1 MRAHPAPL
9 IEDGENRLSG
19 LYLVTKDT
27 HGIADTVCSLLRSH
41 GADAIAIDTEALAEP
56 KALRESIEANTAS
69 FGPVQ
74 GILHLSPLDCEEGEA
89 TFAGWQIESQKTVEG
104 LFHLLQASGEQVAVA
119 IALTG
124 FGGLWGRDK
133 FGPGLLR
140 AVTGGVHGVLRTF
153 AAETGALTRI
163 IDIDRS
169 LNSKKIAAIVLDE
182 LLYGSADTCEI
193 GYHNGK
199 RIAFTP
205 ELEEVVQQSTGWK
218 PSAGSVILLTG
229 GARGITALAAEN
241 LAAPGVHLVLV
252 GREAIDEN
260 TISGR
265 EKIDTLHR
273 LRGLGALPEYHAIDV
288 CSETEFGSF
297 IDDLYQR
304 FGKIDG
310 VVHGAGRIADKL
322 IRDKST
328 ESFREIFATK
338 ADSTFILRTRLRP
351 DQLKLVMLFASI
363 SGRFGN
369 LGQADYAAGNEV
381 LNRLAWSMAA
391 AWPDA
396 HVTSINWGPW
406 KDSGMASSAVL
417 RLLEARGI
425 LPISK
430 AAGKNFLLAEI
441 DGGQAV
447 EVIAGTGP
455 WMARKLV
462 QEESFSL
469 AEEDQRESV

>member
-1 MRAHPAPL
+1 
-9 IEDGENRLSG
+9 
-19 LYLVTKDT
+19 
-27 HGIADTVCSLLRSH
+27 
-41 GADAIAIDTEALAEP
+41 
-56 KALRESIEANTAS
+56 
-69 FGPVQ
+69 
-74 GILHLSPLDCEEGEA
+74 
-89 TFAGWQIESQKTVEG
+89 
-104 LFHLLQASGEQVAVA
+104 
-119 IALTG
+119 
-124 FGGLWGRDK
+124 
-133 FGPGLLR
+133 
-140 AVTGGVHGVLRTF
+140 VTGGVHGVLRTF

-163 IDIDRS
+163 IDIDRP
-169 LNSKKIAAIVLDE
+169 LHARKIAAIVLDE

-229 GARGITALAAEN
+229 GARGITALAAESV
-241 LAAPGVHLVLV
+241 AAPGVHLVLV
-252 GREAIDEN
+252 GREAIDET

-273 LRGLGALPEYHAIDV
+273 LRELGALPEYHAIDV
-288 CSETEFGSF
+288 CSEREFGGF
-297 IDDLYQR
+297 IDDLYLR
-304 FGKIDG
+304 FGKIDS
-310 VVHGAGRIADKL
+310 VIHGAGRIADKL

-338 ADSTFILRTRLRP
+338 ADSAFILRTRLRP
-351 DQLKLVMLFASI
+351 DQLKLVVLFASI

-381 LNRLAWSMAA
+381 LNRLAWSMTA
-391 AWPDA
+391 AWPDT
-396 HVTSINWGPW
+396 HVASINWGPW

-430 AAGKNFLLAEI
+430 AAGKSFLLAER

-455 WMARKLV
+455 WMARELV